1 MQYKNYS
8 SILDN
13 IKELLPYLSLTFQYV
28 LLALLFGFIFALLLA
43 VMKLCKYKVLRA
55 IAQIYTTIMRCLPSV
70 VLLFVVYFF
79 LPKFSREVLL
89 IDIDD
94 VPKILFVVL
103 TFALFLG
110 GFLSEV
116 MRSAYQA
123 VSKDQMDAAL
133 SIGLTPLQ
141 AFIRIIL
148 PQAFYYAI
156 PNLANTVIY
165 LLKEGA
171 LAYTIGLIDVMGRAY
186 QMNTLSYSV
195 YPIPIFVAL
204 ALIYW
209 PLAIVIEQLFKILER
224 LMNPIKE
231 DKKTAGQKLKGFKA
245 KYLGFLVQTPKGG
258 AEK

>member
-1 MQYKNYS
+1 LNTKDYS
-8 SILDN
+8 SIFGN

-28 LLALLFGFIFALLLA
+28 LLALLFGFVFALLLA
-43 VMKLCKYKVLRA
+43 VMKLCKYKALRA
-55 IAQIYTTIMRCLPSV
+55 IAQAYTTIMRCLPSV

-94 VPKILFVVL
+94 IPAVFFVVF

-116 MRSAYQA
+116 MRSAYQS

-133 SIGLTPLQ
+133 SMGLTPIQ
-141 AFIRIIL
+141 AFVRIIF

-171 LAYTIGLIDVMGRAY
+171 LAYTIGLIDVMGRAN
-186 QMNTLSYSV
+186 QINTLSYNV

-209 PLAIVIEQLFKILER
+209 PLAIVIEQLFKLLER
-224 LMNPIKE
+224 LLNPIKE
-231 DKKTAGQKLKGFKA
+231 DKKTTGQRLKGFRA
-245 KYLGFLVQTPKGG
+245 KYLGFLAQPPKGG
-258 AEK
+258 VKK